1 MNFKNYKL
9 EVLTLID
16 EYRKSKTSENLI
28 EDDDT
33 SKSISEVE
41 NAIKSLDDND
51 CLNTEFLDDIWS
63 HYCKCLPYSLVVA
76 LFNYTSFKTQTICWE
91 IPNKPDIIFF
101 ENFSYKINMP
111 TKKLKGILKTEMGDT
126 FYDVLDIPIIFDLNS
141 KRWYISCENVYGF
154 INNYSLE
161 TAEKLCKIQFQIK
174 EDEKNAK
181 ELIKQAAAETKRK
194 EKEKAKEEKRKAKEL
209 AKELKR
215 QEKLKKSITEGTQ
228 NQNSSSKKKALK
240 QLQQNTIQT
249 QLKF

>member
-16 EYRKSKTSENLI
+16 EYKKSKASENLI
-28 EDDDT
+28 EDDAT
-33 SKSISEVE
+33 SKSIDEVE

-76 LFNYTSFKTQTICWE
+76 LFNYTSFKTQIICWE
-91 IPNKPDIIFF
+91 IPNNPDIIFN
-101 ENFSYKINMP
+101 ENLQYKINVP
-111 TKKLKGILKTEMGDT
+111 IKNIKGILKTDMTDI

-141 KRWYISCENVYGF
+141 KRWYINSDTVYGL
-154 INNYSLE
+154 INTYSLE
-161 TAEKLCKIQFQIK
+161 TANKLCKIQFQIK
-174 EDEKNAK
+174 EDEKKAK
-181 ELIKQAAAETKRK
+181 ELIKQAATETKRK

-215 QEKLKKSITEGTQ
+215 QEKLKKSMTKGTQ

-240 QLQQNTIQT
+240 QLKTNTIQT

>member
-16 EYRKSKTSENLI
+16 EYNKSKTSENLI

-33 SKSISEVE
+33 SKSIDEVE
-41 NAIKSLDDND
+41 NAIKLLDDND

-91 IPNKPDIIFF
+91 IPKNPDIIFN
-101 ENFSYKINMP
+101 ETISYKINVP
-111 TKKLKGILKTEMGDT
+111 IKNIKCILKTDMTDI

-141 KRWYISCENVYGF
+141 KSWYINCDTVFGLTNT
-154 INNYSLE
+154 YSLE
-161 TAEKLCKIQFQIK
+161 TAEKLCKIQFKIK

-181 ELIKQAAAETKRK
+181 ELIKQAVAETKRK

-215 QEKLKKSITEGTQ
+215 QEKLKKSMTKGTQ

-240 QLQQNTIQT
+240 QLKTNTIQT